1 MEPSQPD
8 IDVLTSIA
16 HVGVQVKKAKK
27 KVDTVSLSF
36 GDEIEEAEAASVGLR
51 SVEEVTAQRL
61 QVRGAS
67 YLAYLGVA
75 NATKDGR
82 AVD

>member
-61 QVRGAS
+61 QVR
-67 YLAYLGVA
+67 LAYSDVVD
-75 NATKDGR
+75 ATKDGR

>member
-1 MEPSQPD
+1 
-8 IDVLTSIA
+8 
-16 HVGVQVKKAKK
+16 VQVKKAKK

-61 QVRGAS
+61 QVRGGACV
-67 YLAYLGVA
+67 YVPNLF
-75 NATKDGR
+75 
-82 AVD
+82 